1 MDKHPV
7 VLIAFEEFDNLGIGY
22 LRSVLSES
30 GISTTVIDFK
40 YENEKILEMLLKLN
54 PVLVGFSVIFHFY
67 IKSFA
72 ELIIHIRKG
81 GINCHFTAGGH
92 YASLRY
98 SELFELIPSLDSIVR
113 FEGEKTFTDLVESV
127 SAGKDWTKVKGIAYR
142 ENGKIVTNPLRP
154 LEKDLDRFPFPL
166 RSPLKE
172 YAPGKNYASII
183 AGRGCI
189 YDCSYCN
196 SKEFFRQPPGPVKRT
211 RKPQMVVREME
222 SLYHEE
228 DCSVFLFEDDDFPVK
243 TGIGSKWTE
252 EFCKE
257 LSRNKLDKNII
268 WKINCRPDEIEYSSF
283 SLLKKHGL
291 FLVFIGIEDG
301 TDIGLARLNKHLTAK
316 RSIDGV
322 KILKRLRIGFDFGF
336 MLFQP
341 YSTFDSIRE
350 NLNFLRQICGD
361 GYTPAAF
368 LKMMPF
374 YETRVEK
381 ELKKDGRLIGSPGF
395 NDYKFLNESL
405 DQYYD
410 FFEECFSEWL
420 RDPYGF
426 LNLARWARNYTA
438 VFSHYYYKTP
448 MVSEINRFTHQII
461 AESNKFLLDTMED
474 LADWFETGKACER
487 NYRSE
492 LKSYRNRIF
501 QKHEYFRKQIN
512 NCIGQLLYTYQT
524 EQYGQYLASISSVF

>member
-30 GISTTVIDFK
+30 GISTTVIDFR

-54 PVLVGFSVIFHFY
+54 PILVGFSVIFQFY
-67 IKSFA
+67 IKAFA
-72 ELIIHIRKG
+72 ELANYIRKG

-98 SELFELIPSLDSIVR
+98 SELFELVPSFDSIVR
-113 FEGEKTFTDLVESV
+113 FEGEKTLIDLVESV
-127 SAGKDWTKVKGIAYR
+127 SAGKDWKKVKGIAYLK
-142 ENGKIVTNPLRP
+142 NGKAVTNPLRSP
-154 LEKDLDRFPFPL
+154 EKNLDRFPFPL
-166 RSPLKE
+166 RPPLKE

-189 YDCSYCN
+189 YDCSFCN
-196 SKEFFRQPPGPVKRT
+196 SREFFRQSRGPAKRI
-211 RKPQMVVREME
+211 RKPELVVGEMD
-222 SLYHEE
+222 SLYYEKE
-228 DCSVFLFEDDDFPVK
+228 CSVFLFEDDDFPAK
-243 TGIGSKWTE
+243 TGYGSKWTE

-257 LSRNKLDKNII
+257 LRRNKLDKNII
-268 WKINCRPDEIEYSSF
+268 WKINCRPDEVEYSSF
-283 SLLKKHGL
+283 NLLKKHGL

-316 RSIDGV
+316 RSLDGV
-322 KILKRLRIGFDFGF
+322 KILKRLRIEFDFGF

-341 YSTFDSIRE
+341 HSTFGSIRE

-368 LKMMPF
+368 LKMLPF
-374 YETRVEK
+374 YETRIEK
-381 ELKKDGRLIGSPGF
+381 ELKQEGRLIESPGF

-410 FFEECFSEWL
+410 CFEECFSEWL
-420 RDPYGF
+420 RDPYGL
-426 LNLARWARNYTA
+426 LNIARWARNYIA
-438 VFSHYYYKTP
+438 VFSHYYHKTP
-448 MVSEINRFTHQII
+448 MFSDIALFTHKII

-474 LADWFETGKACER
+474 LACHFETGKIYGE
-487 NYRSE
+487 NHLPE
-492 LKSYRNRIF
+492 LSSYKDLIY
-501 QKHEYFRKQIN
+501 QKHEYFKRQIMNNISRILYVFQEEQCKQY
-512 NCIGQLLYTYQT
+512 IGSL
-524 EQYGQYLASISSVF
+524 SSAF